1 MTHRKILTLGL
12 LILLSVHTSS
22 ILFHRKKETNGRKL
36 DDGEYE
42 NDLVDVRGIMD
53 QNEKDNPLS
62 QLFEADH
69 MKIAKQNVNLN
80 MNMPL
85 NRLKLHLD
93 SSYQVKI
100 VVNNDEDFDSLYD
113 YFYPKKKTEQ
123 EALDGEGGSV
133 DKQAGESGARRLSKI
148 KKFVKK

>member
-1 MTHRKILTLGL
+1 MKHNKFFTLATFIILAIQ
-12 LILLSVHTSS
+12 ILC
-22 ILFHRKKETNGRKL
+22 IFHNKPDSRDRKL
-36 DDGEYE
+36 EDTQDQD
-42 NDLVDVRGIMD
+42 NLVDVRGIKD

-93 SSYQVKI
+93 NSYQVKI
-100 VVNNDEDFDSLYD
+100 VVSNDEDFDALYD
-113 YFYPKKKTEQ
+113 YFYPKKQASQ
-123 EALDGEGGSV
+123 EALEEEGKS
-133 DKQAGESGARRLSKI
+133 ATNEEATPGARRLSKI